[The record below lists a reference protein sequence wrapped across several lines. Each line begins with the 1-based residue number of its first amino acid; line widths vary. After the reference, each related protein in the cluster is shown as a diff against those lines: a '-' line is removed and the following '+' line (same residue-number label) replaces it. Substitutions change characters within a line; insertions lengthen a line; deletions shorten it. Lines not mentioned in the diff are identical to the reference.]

1 MASPRT
7 PRARV
12 LKFILCAQ
20 ANTFTL
26 EDLCKCVSPAIPGT
40 VCAPGGDRGY
50 SLLMTLLARII
61 MMITITIVVISGF
74 QARAAG
80 GGEGERWVAKP
91 SGKPAVAAETCALRG
106 DGGGKKVNLEAKGKL
121 ATSLCSA
128 MPLNSREHS
137 PSLATKNAI
146 PERTPACTRL
156 PAGSSRVLSH
166 VGVSAARPSASP
178 RP

>member
-1 MASPRT
+1 M
-7 PRARV
+7 RV

-26 EDLCKCVSPAIPGT
+26 KDLCKCVSPVIPGT

-80 GGEGERWVAKP
+80 GGEGERRVAKP
-91 SGKPAVAAETCALRG
+91 SGKPAVDAETCALSRA
-106 DGGGKKVNLEAKGKL
+106 GGGKK
-121 ATSLCSA
+121 
-128 MPLNSREHS
+128 
-137 PSLATKNAI
+137 
-146 PERTPACTRL
+146 
-156 PAGSSRVLSH
+156 
-166 VGVSAARPSASP
+166 
-178 RP
+178 